1 MDTVIKRISEIEQ
14 SAVAVMDDAAA
25 RKKAF
30 AAEMEEKT
38 RRFDQTA
45 DEETEKAAE
54 SPTEMET
61 RMNLELSGQKA
72 EAEKQLAQ
80 MEKIMSFTM
89 KLMWKAVSGTDK
101 GVIVWG
107 FWLTAGLRQ
116 RCGRWRAAC

>member
-45 DEETEKAAE
+45 DEETEKKLQ
-54 SPTEMET
+54 SLRREMET

-89 KLMWKAVSGTDK
+89 KLM
-101 GVIVWG
+101 
-107 FWLTAGLRQ
+107 
-116 RCGRWRAAC
+116 

>member
-45 DEETEKAAE
+45 DEETEKKLQSLRRE
-54 SPTEMET
+54 TET

-80 MEKIMSFTM
+80 MEKNYELHHETYVK
-89 KLMWKAVSGTDK
+89 KLFQEL
-101 GVIVWG
+101 I
-107 FWLTAGLRQ
+107 RE
-116 RCGRWRAAC
+116 

>member
-45 DEETEKAAE
+45 DEETEKKLQ
-54 SPTEMET
+54 SLRREMET
-61 RMNLELSGQKA
+61 RMTDT
-72 EAEKQLAQ
+72 EA
-80 MEKIMSFTM
+80 
-89 KLMWKAVSGTDK
+89 
-101 GVIVWG
+101 
-107 FWLTAGLRQ
+107 
-116 RCGRWRAAC
+116 AAMIADMTYLH

>member
-45 DEETEKAAE
+45 DEETEKKLQ
-54 SPTEMET
+54 SLRQEMET

-80 MEKIMSFTM
+80 MEKNYELHHETYVK
-89 KLMWKAVSGTDK
+89 KLFQEL
-101 GVIVWG
+101 I
-107 FWLTAGLRQ
+107 RE
-116 RCGRWRAAC
+116 

>member
-45 DEETEKAAE
+45 DEETEKKLQ
-54 SPTEMET
+54 SLRQEMET

-72 EAEKQLAQ
+72 EAEKQLVQ
-80 MEKIMSFTM
+80 MEKNYELHHEAYVK
-89 KLMWKAVSGTDK
+89 KLFQELIKE
-101 GVIVWG
+101 
-107 FWLTAGLRQ
+107 
-116 RCGRWRAAC
+116 

>member
-45 DEETEKAAE
+45 DEETEKKLQ
-54 SPTEMET
+54 SLRQEMET
-61 RMNLELSGQKA
+61 RMNLELSGRRRKQKSSLRRW
-72 EAEKQLAQ
+72 K
-80 MEKIMSFTM
+80 KIMSFTM
-89 KLMWKAVSGTDK
+89 KLM
-101 GVIVWG
+101 
-107 FWLTAGLRQ
+107 
-116 RCGRWRAAC
+116 

>member
-45 DEETEKAAE
+45 DEETEKKLQ
-54 SPTEMET
+54 SLRREMET

-72 EAEKQLAQ
+72 EAEKQLEQ
-80 MEKIMSFTM
+80 MEKNYELHHEAYVK
-89 KLMWKAVSGTDK
+89 KLFQELIKE
-101 GVIVWG
+101 
-107 FWLTAGLRQ
+107 
-116 RCGRWRAAC
+116 

>member
-45 DEETEKAAE
+45 DEETEKKLQ
-54 SPTEMET
+54 SLRREMET

-80 MEKIMSFTM
+80 MKKNYELHHEAYVK
-89 KLMWKAVSGTDK
+89 KLFQELIKE
-101 GVIVWG
+101 
-107 FWLTAGLRQ
+107 
-116 RCGRWRAAC
+116 

>member
-45 DEETEKAAE
+45 DEETEKKLQ
-54 SPTEMET
+54 SLRREMET

-80 MEKIMSFTM
+80 MEKNYELHHETYVK
-89 KLMWKAVSGTDK
+89 KLFQELIKE
-101 GVIVWG
+101 
-107 FWLTAGLRQ
+107 
-116 RCGRWRAAC
+116 

>member
-45 DEETEKAAE
+45 DEETEK
-54 SPTEMET
+54 EMET

-80 MEKIMSFTM
+80 MEKNYELHHEAYVK
-89 KLMWKAVSGTDK
+89 KLFQELIKE
-101 GVIVWG
+101 
-107 FWLTAGLRQ
+107 
-116 RCGRWRAAC
+116 

>member
-45 DEETEKAAE
+45 DEETEKKLQ
-54 SPTEMET
+54 SLRREMET

-72 EAEKQLAQ
+72 EAEKQLVQ
-80 MEKIMSFTM
+80 MEKNYELHHEAYVK
-89 KLMWKAVSGTDK
+89 KLFQEL
-101 GVIVWG
+101 I
-107 FWLTAGLRQ
+107 RE
-116 RCGRWRAAC
+116 

>member
-45 DEETEKAAE
+45 DEETEKKLQ
-54 SPTEMET
+54 SLRREMET
-61 RMNLELSGQKA
+61 RMNLELSEQKA
-72 EAEKQLAQ
+72 EAEKQLVQ
-80 MEKIMSFTM
+80 MEKNYELHHEAYVK
-89 KLMWKAVSGTDK
+89 KLFQELIKE
-101 GVIVWG
+101 
-107 FWLTAGLRQ
+107 
-116 RCGRWRAAC
+116 

>member
-45 DEETEKAAE
+45 DEETEKKLQ
-54 SPTEMET
+54 SLRQEMET

-80 MEKIMSFTM
+80 MEKNYELHHETYVK
-89 KLMWKAVSGTDK
+89 KLFQELIKE
-101 GVIVWG
+101 
-107 FWLTAGLRQ
+107 
-116 RCGRWRAAC
+116 

>member
-45 DEETEKAAE
+45 DEETEKKLQ
-54 SPTEMET
+54 SLRQEMET

-80 MEKIMSFTM
+80 MEKNYELHHEASVK
-89 KLMWKAVSGTDK
+89 KLFQELIKE
-101 GVIVWG
+101 
-107 FWLTAGLRQ
+107 
-116 RCGRWRAAC
+116 

>member
-30 AAEMEEKT
+30 A
-38 RRFDQTA
+38 DQTA
-45 DEETEKAAE
+45 DEETEKKLQ
-54 SPTEMET
+54 SLRREMET

-80 MEKIMSFTM
+80 MEKNYELHHEAYVK
-89 KLMWKAVSGTDK
+89 KLFQELIKE
-101 GVIVWG
+101 
-107 FWLTAGLRQ
+107 
-116 RCGRWRAAC
+116 

>member
-45 DEETEKAAE
+45 DEETEKKLQ
-54 SPTEMET
+54 SLRREMET

-72 EAEKQLAQ
+72 EAEKQLVQ
-80 MEKIMSFTM
+80 KEKNYELHHEAYVK
-89 KLMWKAVSGTDK
+89 KLFQELIKE
-101 GVIVWG
+101 
-107 FWLTAGLRQ
+107 
-116 RCGRWRAAC
+116 

>member
-45 DEETEKAAE
+45 DEETEKKLQ
-54 SPTEMET
+54 SLRREMET

-72 EAEKQLAQ
+72 EAEKQLVQ
-80 MEKIMSFTM
+80 MEKNYELHHEAYVK
-89 KLMWKAVSGTDK
+89 KLFQELIKE
-101 GVIVWG
+101 
-107 FWLTAGLRQ
+107 
-116 RCGRWRAAC
+116 

>member
-14 SAVAVMDDAAA
+14 SAVAGMDDAAA

-45 DEETEKAAE
+45 DEETEKKLQ
-54 SPTEMET
+54 SLRREMET

-72 EAEKQLAQ
+72 EAEKQLVQ
-80 MEKIMSFTM
+80 MEKNYELHHEAYVK
-89 KLMWKAVSGTDK
+89 KLFQELIKE
-101 GVIVWG
+101 
-107 FWLTAGLRQ
+107 
-116 RCGRWRAAC
+116 

>member
-1 MDTVIKRISEIEQ
+1 MDTVIRKISEIEQ

-45 DEETEKAAE
+45 DEETEKKLQ
-54 SPTEMET
+54 SLRQEMET

-80 MEKIMSFTM
+80 MEKNYELHHETYVK
-89 KLMWKAVSGTDK
+89 KLFQELIKE
-101 GVIVWG
+101 
-107 FWLTAGLRQ
+107 
-116 RCGRWRAAC
+116 

>member
-45 DEETEKAAE
+45 DEETEKKLQ
-54 SPTEMET
+54 SLRREMET

-72 EAEKQLAQ
+72 EAETQLAKKKKNY
-80 MEKIMSFTM
+80 ELHHEAYVK
-89 KLMWKAVSGTDK
+89 KLFQELIKE
-101 GVIVWG
+101 
-107 FWLTAGLRQ
+107 
-116 RCGRWRAAC
+116 

>member
-14 SAVAVMDDAAA
+14 SAVAVMDDAVA

-45 DEETEKAAE
+45 DEETEKKLQ
-54 SPTEMET
+54 SLRQEMET

-80 MEKIMSFTM
+80 MEKNYELHHEAYVK
-89 KLMWKAVSGTDK
+89 KLFQELIKE
-101 GVIVWG
+101 
-107 FWLTAGLRQ
+107 
-116 RCGRWRAAC
+116 